1 MVYLV
6 IMSKRQTHPRKVLPA
21 ANLLIYATQSG
32 LFRPKVGTD
41 VVLSVPCCVL
51 FMAFS
56 YATIEQFKIHKMTQ
70 YKQHNAY
77 NCALHS
83 VEREREILLFHL
95 YLVLF
100 FLWVYGCMHESNWVL
115 HKRAIVAIPNSI
127 QIAPNP
133 IPIFSLFVTFHTV
146 NDVPAFAQDMHSAVW
161 LNHSRNI
168 TSWRKLF
175 VWGG

>member
-1 MVYLV
+1 
-6 IMSKRQTHPRKVLPA
+6 
-21 ANLLIYATQSG
+21 
-32 LFRPKVGTD
+32 
-41 VVLSVPCCVL
+41 
-51 FMAFS
+51 MAFS

-83 VEREREILLFHL
+83 VERESER
-95 YLVLF
+95 F
-100 FLWVYGCMHESNWVL
+100 FFFTYISFSFFFGFMDVCMNQIECL